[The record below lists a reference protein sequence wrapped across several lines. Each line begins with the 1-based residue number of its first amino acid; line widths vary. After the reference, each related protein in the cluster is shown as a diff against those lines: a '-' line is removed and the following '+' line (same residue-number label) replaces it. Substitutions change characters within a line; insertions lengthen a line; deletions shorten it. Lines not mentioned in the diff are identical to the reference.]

1 MLEVKAKHCTS
12 LKWEN
17 LKSNQNKLPTQLMK
31 ETDTSNVN
39 VDISKLCNN
48 LLADLESDLTNLN
61 FSGKAVL
68 SSNED
73 NIQPKVQ
80 RMNKYD
86 MDDNNKQVGYI
97 KKVKM
102 VELSDLKS
110 TNVAG
115 DKSTDSDESY
125 SISKPIKDNHEEY
138 IDSLIMM
145 IEKAAKDL
153 CV

>member
-1 MLEVKAKHCTS
+1 M
-12 LKWEN
+12 
-17 LKSNQNKLPTQLMK
+17 
-31 ETDTSNVN
+31 
-39 VDISKLCNN
+39 DISNLCNN
-48 LLADLESDLTNLN
+48 LLADLESDLKNLN

-68 SSNED
+68 SNNED
-73 NIQPKVQ
+73 NIKPKVE
-80 RMNKYD
+80 RVNKYD
-86 MDDNNKQVGYI
+86 MDDNNKQVFYI

-102 VELSDLKS
+102 VELGDLKS
-110 TNVAG
+110 TNVAE

-125 SISKPIKDNHEEY
+125 SISRPIKDNHEDY